1 MYFHA
6 EISTESD
13 AATKYADAVIT
24 NRTGG
29 QIFYACDHYYGLF
42 LPNETNSYGK
52 ELLRSVEKVPVFT
65 RLRCVLNIRSI
76 YREFSGHFYF
86 LQRI

>member
-24 NRTGG
+24 NMTGG
-29 QIFYACDHYYGLF
+29 QIFYACDHYY
-42 LPNETNSYGK
+42 
-52 ELLRSVEKVPVFT
+52 
-65 RLRCVLNIRSI
+65 
-76 YREFSGHFYF
+76 
-86 LQRI
+86 